1 MEERLRRLEEA
12 ISQIVEVVQ
21 MVCEKVDHVD
31 EVLDSITSNKITDRL
46 ESVERD
52 FGEMVTGFNDIID
65 GRRKRE
71 YTEGLRANKPE
82 LGRYENIGKR
92 FGIDVFDTVAE
103 KTFGMPDEERE
114 GAIGA
119 MMNELKEKFDD
130 LIEALETHNTH
141 EAAETPKE
149 EAAEHEPKEG
159 SVEIEIE
166 TEKGKDPKLMQ
177 IARAMRGRS

>member
-1 MEERLRRLEEA
+1 MEDGRLEEL
-12 ISQIVEVVQ
+12 IEVVRCIAERVQ
-21 MVCEKVDHVD
+21 WHD
-31 EVLDSITSNKITDRL
+31 EVLDDLTQKKITDRL
-46 ESVERD
+46 DSIEGE
-52 FGEMVTGFNDIID
+52 FGKFTGGLNDIID

-114 GAIGA
+114 GAISA

-130 LIEALETHNTH
+130 LIEALETHNAH
-141 EAAETPKE
+141 ESSETPE
-149 EAAEHEPKEG
+149 QESAEHEPGKG
-159 SVEIEIE
+159 SLEVEIQ
-166 TEKGKDPKLMQ
+166 TGPAPDPKIVEM
-177 IARAMRGRS
+177 ARSMRKRSEGKE